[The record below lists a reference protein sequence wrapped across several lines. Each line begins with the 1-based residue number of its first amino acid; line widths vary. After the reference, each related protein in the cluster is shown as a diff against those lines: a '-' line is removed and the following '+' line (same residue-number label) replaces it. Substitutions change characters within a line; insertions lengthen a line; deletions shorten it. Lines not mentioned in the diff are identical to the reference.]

1 MTAAGSKL
9 RGPRITRALR
19 ATCALLLGA
28 IAASAAR
35 AIDLEVV
42 RIDGRAFQGRLS
54 ALAPNVVLDTAS
66 ESVALAWSDVL
77 GLRPLNLATPARPD
91 GAPAPVRLDLAD
103 GSSFFC
109 EVTGATPRDFTVRLP
124 GGQTCTLEFAAV
136 RAIHGSAATDGG
148 RRALAEAAA
157 DAQATTDVAVVTK
170 GQEVVVLRGSVRGV
184 TAEHVLFAWNER
196 EVPIPWG
203 RLAGV
208 ILARPTP
215 RGASALVTL
224 HTGEMFAGRV
234 AGGDETGIELQS
246 AVFRDLKLDWER
258 IARIDCRSERVRFVS
273 DLKPLRYEFEPL
285 FDKKWP
291 YAFDA
296 TPQGRPIALG
306 GRAFGKGVVMHS
318 RAQLWFRLDREYQQ
332 FAALAG
338 VLDEV
343 GARGCVTLRVLGDGR
358 KLWEQRGVRGGQAP
372 REVLVRVAGV
382 EELVLQVDFDDDLD
396 LGDHAAWAFARL
408 IK

>member
-1 MTAAGSKL
+1 MTAGCVE
-9 RGPRITRALR
+9 LR
-19 ATCALLLGA
+19 AVRILRAGGTILLCAV
-28 IAASAAR
+28 AANSAR
-35 AIDLEVV
+35 AIDLELV

-66 ESVALAWSDVL
+66 ESVSLAWSDVL
-77 GLRPLNLATPARPD
+77 GLRPLNLAVPAQPERP
-91 GAPAPVRLDLAD
+91 PAPVRLELAD
-103 GSSFFC
+103 GSSFYC
-109 EVTGATPRDFTVRLP
+109 DVTAATQRDFSVRLP
-124 GGQTCTLEFAAV
+124 GGQTCTVEFAAV
-136 RAIHGSAATDGG
+136 RAIHGSAATDAS

-157 DAQATTDVAVVTK
+157 DAQAATDVAIVAK
-170 GQEVVVLRGSVRGV
+170 GQEVVVLRGSMRGV
-184 TAEHVLFAWNER
+184 TAEHVLFAWNAR
-196 EVPIPWG
+196 EVPIPWA

-224 HTGEMFAGRV
+224 HTGEVFAGRV
-234 AGGDETGIELQS
+234 AGGDENEIELQS
-246 AVFRDLKLDWER
+246 AVFRDLKLGWDQ

-273 DLKPLRYEFEPL
+273 DLKPLRYEFEPM
-285 FDKKWP
+285 FDRKWP

-296 TPQGRPIALG
+296 TPQGRPITLG
-306 GRAFGKGVVMHS
+306 GRPFGKGVVMHS

-343 GARGCVTLRVLGDGR
+343 GARGAVTLRVLGDGR
-358 KLWEQRGVRGGQAP
+358 LLWEQRGVRGGQTP

-382 EELVLQVDFDDDLD
+382 EELVLQVDFDEDLD

>member
-1 MTAAGSKL
+1 MTAGRSANRGSW
-9 RGPRITRALR
+9 RA
-19 ATCALLLGA
+19 AAALGLW
-28 IAASAAR
+28 AALASVAA
-35 AIDLEVV
+35 AIDVEVV

-66 ESVALAWSDVL
+66 ESVSLAWTDVL
-77 GLRPLNLATPARPD
+77 GLRPLNLATPAQPAA
-91 GAPAPVRLDLAD
+91 APGPVRLELAD
-103 GSSFFC
+103 GSSFYGA
-109 EVTGATPRDFTVRLP
+109 VTGATPRDFTVRLP
-124 GGQTCTLEFAAV
+124 GGPTCTLEFAAL
-136 RAIHGSAATDGG
+136 RAIYGSAATDAG
-148 RRALAEAAA
+148 RHALSEAAA
-157 DAQATTDVAVVTK
+157 DPQATTDVAVVAK

-196 EVPIPWG
+196 EVPIPWA

-208 ILARPTP
+208 ILARPTA

-224 HTGEMFAGRV
+224 HSGEVFAGRV
-234 AGGDETGIELQS
+234 AGGDESGIELQS
-246 AVFRDLKLDWER
+246 AVFRDLRLGWDR
-258 IARIDCRSERVRFVS
+258 IVRIDCRSERVRFVS

-296 TPQGRPIALG
+296 TPQGKPIALA
-306 GRAFGKGVVMHS
+306 GRPFAKGVVMHS

-343 GARGCVTLRVLGDGR
+343 GSRGCVTLRVLGDGR
-358 KLWEQRGVRGGQAP
+358 KLWEQAGVRGGQAP

-382 EELVLQVDFDDDLD
+382 EELVLQVDFDEDLD